1 MTYMRQQEEE
11 KEGAGEPRRS
21 KKNSALSRLLWSI
34 LFLVIAGATVW
45 AVTSQNRSFSFS
57 DFLIYVRTAD
67 PMPLLLAVLCA
78 FGFVAF
84 EALTLRCACQ
94 PFGHKVPFGRG
105 LTYSSADIYFSAIT
119 PSATGGQPACAYFM
133 MNNGLS
139 GTAVTAVLL
148 ANLMMYTLAL
158 LVVGILSFCLYPAL
172 FFSYGILP
180 KLLILVGIAIQAL
193 LAVFFTMLIR
203 NERLLKNICLGTIGF
218 LCKIRLCRRREKW
231 VNSIE
236 RTMKEYGSCLSAM
249 RGHKR
254 TMGRLL
260 LLNILQRV
268 SSISVTLFVYAATQG
283 WSGLHKIWAMQGF
296 ALVGSNAVPIPGA
309 MGVSDYLMLSGF
321 KQMMSEQAAA
331 NLELLSRSLSFYFCI
346 IFCGLWVL
354 VNYLILRRRGKN
366 VRIL

>member
-1 MTYMRQQEEE
+1 MQQD
-11 KEGAGEPRRS
+11 
-21 KKNSALSRLLWSI
+21 KKNSVLSRVLWSI
-34 LFLVIAGATVW
+34 LFLVIAAATIW
-45 AVTSQNRSFSFS
+45 AVTTQNRSFSFPE
-57 DFLIYVRTAD
+57 FLGYIRQAEAL
-67 PMPLLLAVLCA
+67 PLFLAALCA

-133 MNNGLS
+133 LQNGMS

-158 LVVGILSFCLYPAL
+158 LVVGILSFVLSPAL
-172 FFSYGILP
+172 FFSYGIFP
-180 KLLILVGIAIQAL
+180 KILILAGIVTQAL

-203 NERLLKNICLGTIGF
+203 NERLLRRICLGVINF
-218 LCKIRLCRRREKW
+218 LCRIRLCRKREKW
-231 VNSIE
+231 VARVE
-236 RTMKEYGSCLSAM
+236 RAMGEYGSCVSVM
-249 RGHKR
+249 RSHKH
-254 TMGRLL
+254 MLGRLL
-260 LLNILQRV
+260 VLNILQRV

-309 MGVSDYLMLSGF
+309 MGVSDYLMLCGF
-321 KQMMSEQAAA
+321 KQVMSEQAAA

-354 VNYLILRRRGKN
+354 ASYLILRRRGKSC
-366 VRIL
+366 